1 MDEKSLS
8 LFMQRLRGRVRLMV
22 GRALVSLIDDKK
34 AIQTLQ
40 LQALAD
46 EVLDD
51 VERVQEYGFTSV
63 PKRGAEAVMVC
74 LGGERSAGLVIATDD
89 RRYRVKSLKEGE
101 VCIYTDE
108 GDTIQLL
115 RGRKIA
121 VTSGGTVAIKA
132 PKVSVETSE
141 WTVKA
146 DRAVLSVP
154 DITVDTPTLKV
165 TGNVLDQS
173 GGSGKTMADM
183 RSVFNSHTHPE
194 TNKDGGSTGVPNG
207 EM

>member
-121 VTSGGTVAIKA
+121 VTSGGSVAIKA

-146 DRAVLSVP
+146 DRAV
-154 DITVDTPTLKV
+154 
-165 TGNVLDQS
+165 
-173 GGSGKTMADM
+173 
-183 RSVFNSHTHPE
+183 
-194 TNKDGGSTGVPNG
+194 
-207 EM
+207 